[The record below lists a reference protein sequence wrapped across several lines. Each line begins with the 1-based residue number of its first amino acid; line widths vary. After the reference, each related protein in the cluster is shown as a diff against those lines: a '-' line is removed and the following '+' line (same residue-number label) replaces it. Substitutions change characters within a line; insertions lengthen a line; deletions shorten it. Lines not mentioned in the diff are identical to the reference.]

1 MLLNVIFITMI
12 FCCSGIAAMELPVIK
27 TDEGKTNTLPADII
41 RKIVRFIPGA
51 KNWTDSE
58 QVFALQS
65 MAAVNRHWNASMQ
78 RLTALEFPYSAS

>member
-12 FCCSGIAAMELPVIK
+12 FCCSGIAAMDLSAIQV
-27 TDEGKTNTLPADII
+27 DEGKTNTLPADII
-41 RKIVRFIPGA
+41 RKIVHFIPGA
-51 KNWTDSE
+51 HNWTDSE

-78 RLTALEFPYSAS
+78 RLNAQEFPY